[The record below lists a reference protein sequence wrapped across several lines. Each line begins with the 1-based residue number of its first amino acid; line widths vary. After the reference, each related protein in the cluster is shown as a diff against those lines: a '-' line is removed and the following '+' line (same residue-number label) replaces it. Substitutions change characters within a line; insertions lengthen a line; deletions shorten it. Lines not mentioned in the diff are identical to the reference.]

1 MGARVAGLDFSKV
14 LREAF
19 ERAPALKLR
28 TLDLLHLVACRVAG
42 CEEFATLDA
51 GIAGRADAVSRK
63 LRRQDGHSRAARRGA
78 CNPSSGVGGVRY
90 TRRCA
95 VARC

>member
-1 MGARVAGLDFSKV
+1 MAVYSVRVVGARVAGLDFSKV

-28 TLDLLHLVACRVAG
+28 TLDLLHLVACRAAG

-51 GIAGRADAVSRK
+51 GIAGRADAVSRE
-63 LRRQDGHSRAARRGA
+63 L
-78 CNPSSGVGGVRY
+78 GVRVV
-90 TRRCA
+90 TA
-95 VARC
+95 V

>member
-1 MGARVAGLDFSKV
+1 LAVYSVRAVGARVAGLDFNKV

-28 TLDLLHLVACRVAG
+28 TLDLLHLVACRAAG

-51 GIAGRADAVSRK
+51 GVAGRADAVSRE
-63 LRRQDGHSRAARRGA
+63 L
-78 CNPSSGVGGVRY
+78 GVRVV
-90 TRRCA
+90 TA
-95 VARC
+95 V